1 MKRKTVIA
9 LSLIMVMLF
18 TSAIS
23 VSAAE
28 SPGMSPDITKE
39 TVYYADGSYATIET
53 TVYGGEG
60 YIQPMATAK
69 LKSSQVMYTYYNGNK
84 KKAWDF
90 TVKGTFQYD
99 GTRVVAKS
107 SSSSYNVYISGWK
120 CASRSTNKSG
130 ATVKGTARFEYRGT
144 ASKTVTIGMKCSKT
158 GTITAI

>member
-18 TSAIS
+18 TSAAS

-28 SPGMSPDITKE
+28 SPGSLPDITKE
-39 TVYYADGSYATIET
+39 TVYYSDGSYATIET
-53 TVYGGEG
+53 IVYGNENS
-60 YIQPMATAK
+60 IQPMATAK
-69 LKSSQVMYTYYNGNK
+69 LKSSHVVYTYYNGNK

-107 SSSSYNVYISGWK
+107 SSSSYNVYISGWN
-120 CASRSTNKSG
+120 CVSRSTTKSG
-130 ATVKGTARFEYRGT
+130 ATVKGTAKFEYKGAT
-144 ASKTVTIGMKCSKT
+144 SKTVTIGMKCSKT
-158 GTITAI
+158 GTITAA

>member
-1 MKRKTVIA
+1 
-9 LSLIMVMLF
+9 MVMLF
-18 TSAIS
+18 TSAVS

-28 SPGMSPDITKE
+28 SPGSLPDITKE
-39 TVYYADGSYATIET
+39 TVYYSDGSYATMET
-53 TVYGGEG
+53 IVYGNENS
-60 YIQPMATAK
+60 IQPMATAK
-69 LKSSQVMYTYYNGNK
+69 FSQRTYTYYDSSD

-120 CASRSTNKSG
+120 CASRSTTKSG
-130 ATVKGTARFEYRGT
+130 ATVKGTARFEYRGA

-158 GTITAI
+158 GTISAI

>member
-23 VSAAE
+23 VNAAE
-28 SPGMSPDITKE
+28 SPGMAPDITKE
-39 TVYYADGSYATIET
+39 IVYYADGSYATIET

-84 KKAWDF
+84 KKA
-90 TVKGTFQYD
+90 
-99 GTRVVAKS
+99 
-107 SSSSYNVYISGWK
+107 
-120 CASRSTNKSG
+120 
-130 ATVKGTARFEYRGT
+130 
-144 ASKTVTIGMKCSKT
+144 
-158 GTITAI
+158 

>member
-1 MKRKTVIA
+1 MKRKTVVA
-9 LSLIMVMLF
+9 LGLIMVMLF

-28 SPGMSPDITKE
+28 SPGTSPDITKE

-53 TVYGGEG
+53 MVYGNANL
-60 YIQPMATAK
+60 IQPMATAK
-69 LKSSQVMYTYYNGNK
+69 LKTAQRTYTYYDAND

-120 CASRSTNKSG
+120 CVSRSTTKSG
-130 ATVKGTARFEYRGT
+130 ATVKGTAKFEYRG
-144 ASKTVTIGMKCSKT
+144 ASSKTVTIGMKCSKT